1 MLEKDSGAD
10 RLDCVFPSKHDK
22 DSVEEVSSLS
32 SENTRTSN
40 GCSRSN
46 NVDSISSEVYPNDP
60 TLDDKNA
67 AVMENLHS
75 YPLGPVSQADDDLGF
90 FDSNHEDKN
99 TTELLYHNWPEMENF
114 EDLDRMFRSCDSTFG
129 LGASIEDDLGWFSS
143 SDVIEGSGGGLR
155 SDCEFPFST
164 SSALE
169 NISGM
174 QEASRPKE
182 TDSSINDS
190 GAKDQPF
197 SQTGSSMPSEDE
209 SAVPSHLSF
218 ANGSSDSDFKIVPKK
233 KINLHQI
240 NSKLQNRSEGKRKHV
255 YLENGETFNY
265 IDSLPEERRHPT
277 AITGSQAFTST
288 GIQQHKQVDGSDFG
302 YFQDGFSYLSSD
314 YSHSDQ
320 TTVCPTL
327 STIKSKKSSLMPL
340 SAKDSC
346 ATNQM
351 QLMESLPDPSFQVD
365 GIGTNENMVD
375 KLLHHS
381 VIKHENNRDLGSVST
396 GIPAEVGSSIVKES
410 SCTSSGLN
418 EISEEA
424 DSFHQLQHVMER
436 LDIRTKLRIKDS
448 LYRLAQSAEQRLRHA
463 NLNNGS
469 GDERCT
475 SGAFVDDGEYRCTGY
490 LDMET
495 DTNSIDRSIAHLLF
509 HRPSNSSAIADSL
522 ALKSPSMIFEPLLS
536 PPVIDEKLISA
547 GENAAEPDKGTKY

>member
-1 MLEKDSGAD
+1 MMEKDSRAG

-40 GCSRSN
+40 DCSRSN
-46 NVDSISSEVYPNDP
+46 NIDSISGEVQPNNP
-60 TLDDKNA
+60 ILDDKNS
-67 AVMENLHS
+67 AVRDNLHS

-90 FDSNHEDKN
+90 LDSNHEDKSS
-99 TTELLYHNWPEMENF
+99 TELLYYNWPEMENF
-114 EDLDRMFRSCDSTFG
+114 EDVDRMFGSCDSTFG
-129 LGASIEDDLGWFSS
+129 VGASIEDDLGWFSS
-143 SDVIEGSGGGLR
+143 SGVIEGSGGGLR
-155 SDCEFPFST
+155 SDLEFAFST

-174 QEASRPKE
+174 QEASRSKE
-182 TDSSINDS
+182 TGNSINDS
-190 GAKDQPF
+190 GTKDQLF

-209 SAVPSHLSF
+209 SAVLSHLSF
-218 ANGSSDSDFKIVPKK
+218 TNGSSDSDFKIVPIK
-233 KINLHQI
+233 KINLHKI
-240 NSKLQNRSEGKRKHV
+240 NSKLQNQSEGKRKHV
-255 YLENGETFNY
+255 YVENGETFNY
-265 IDSLPEERRHPT
+265 IDSLPEERNHPT
-277 AITGSQAFTST
+277 AITGSQALTST

-327 STIKSKKSSLMPL
+327 STIKSKKSCLVTL

-351 QLMESLPDPSFQVD
+351 QLMESLPDPSFQVA

-375 KLLHHS
+375 KLLQRS
-381 VIKHENNRDLGSVST
+381 VIKHENNRDLESVST

-424 DSFHQLQHVMER
+424 DSFHQLEHVMER
-436 LDIRTKLRIKDS
+436 
-448 LYRLAQSAEQRLRHA
+448 YMHV
-463 NLNNGS
+463 
-469 GDERCT
+469 C
-475 SGAFVDDGEYRCTGY
+475 
-490 LDMET
+490 
-495 DTNSIDRSIAHLLF
+495 
-509 HRPSNSSAIADSL
+509 
-522 ALKSPSMIFEPLLS
+522 
-536 PPVIDEKLISA
+536 
-547 GENAAEPDKGTKY
+547 

>member
-1 MLEKDSGAD
+1 MLEKDSRAD
-10 RLDCVFPSKHDK
+10 RLDCTFPSKHDK

-40 GCSRSN
+40 DCSRSN

-60 TLDDKNA
+60 ILDDKNA
-67 AVMENLHS
+67 AVRENLHS

-99 TTELLYHNWPEMENF
+99 TTELLYYNWPEMENF
-114 EDLDRMFRSCDSTFG
+114 EDVDRMFRSCYSTFG

-155 SDCEFPFST
+155 SDFQFPFST

-233 KINLHQI
+233 KINLHKK
-240 NSKLQNRSEGKRKHV
+240 NSKLQNQSEGKRKHV

-265 IDSLPEERRHPT
+265 IDSLPEERKHPT
-277 AITGSQAFTST
+277 AIIGSQALTST
-288 GIQQHKQVDGSDFG
+288 
-302 YFQDGFSYLSSD
+302 D

-320 TTVCPTL
+320 TTICPTL
-327 STIKSKKSSLMPL
+327 STIKSKKSSLVPL

-351 QLMESLPDPSFQVD
+351 QLMASLSDPSFQVA
-365 GIGTNENMVD
+365 GIGTNENLVD

-381 VIKHENNRDLGSVST
+381 VIKHENNKDLGSVST

-410 SCTSSGLN
+410 SCISSGWN

-424 DSFHQLQHVMER
+424 DSFHQLHHVMER
-436 LDIRTKLRIKDS
+436 LDIRTKLRIRDS

-469 GDERCT
+469 GDDRHT
-475 SGAFVDDGEYRCTGY
+475 SEEFVDDGAYRCTGY

-509 HRPSNSSAIADSL
+509 HRPSNSSAMADSL
-522 ALKSPSMIFEPLLS
+522 ALKSPSMIFETLLS
-536 PPVIDEKLISA
+536 PPMIDENLISA

>member
-40 GCSRSN
+40 DCSRSN
-46 NVDSISSEVYPNDP
+46 NVDSISSEVYPNDL

-67 AVMENLHS
+67 AVRENLHS
-75 YPLGPVSQADDDLGF
+75 YPLGPISQADDDLGF

-99 TTELLYHNWPEMENF
+99 TTELLYYNLPEMENF

-288 GIQQHKQVDGSDFG
+288 
-302 YFQDGFSYLSSD
+302 D

-320 TTVCPTL
+320 TT
-327 STIKSKKSSLMPL
+327 
-340 SAKDSC
+340 
-346 ATNQM
+346 
-351 QLMESLPDPSFQVD
+351 VD

-522 ALKSPSMIFEPLLS
+522 VLKSPSMVGVSAYASKFHVQQSLS
-536 PPVIDEKLISA
+536 QTYPA
-547 GENAAEPDKGTKY
+547 TCQ

>member
-1 MLEKDSGAD
+1 MLEKDSRDD

-40 GCSRSN
+40 DCSRSN

-67 AVMENLHS
+67 AVRENLHS

-99 TTELLYHNWPEMENF
+99 TTELLYYNWPEMENF

-155 SDCEFPFST
+155 SDFEFPFST

-233 KINLHQI
+233 K
-240 NSKLQNRSEGKRKHV
+240 V
-255 YLENGETFNY
+255 NY
-265 IDSLPEERRHPT
+265 
-277 AITGSQAFTST
+277 
-288 GIQQHKQVDGSDFG
+288 
-302 YFQDGFSYLSSD
+302 
-314 YSHSDQ
+314 
-320 TTVCPTL
+320 
-327 STIKSKKSSLMPL
+327 
-340 SAKDSC
+340 
-346 ATNQM
+346 
-351 QLMESLPDPSFQVD
+351 
-365 GIGTNENMVD
+365 
-375 KLLHHS
+375 
-381 VIKHENNRDLGSVST
+381 
-396 GIPAEVGSSIVKES
+396 
-410 SCTSSGLN
+410 
-418 EISEEA
+418 
-424 DSFHQLQHVMER
+424 
-436 LDIRTKLRIKDS
+436 
-448 LYRLAQSAEQRLRHA
+448 
-463 NLNNGS
+463 
-469 GDERCT
+469 
-475 SGAFVDDGEYRCTGY
+475 
-490 LDMET
+490 
-495 DTNSIDRSIAHLLF
+495 
-509 HRPSNSSAIADSL
+509 
-522 ALKSPSMIFEPLLS
+522 
-536 PPVIDEKLISA
+536 
-547 GENAAEPDKGTKY
+547 

>member
-320 TTVCPTL
+320 TTV
-327 STIKSKKSSLMPL
+327 
-340 SAKDSC
+340 
-346 ATNQM
+346 
-351 QLMESLPDPSFQVD
+351 D

>member
-1 MLEKDSGAD
+1 MLEKDSRAD
-10 RLDCVFPSKHDK
+10 RLDCTFPSKHDK

-40 GCSRSN
+40 DCSRSN

-60 TLDDKNA
+60 ILDDKNA
-67 AVMENLHS
+67 AVRENLHS

-99 TTELLYHNWPEMENF
+99 TTELLYYNWPEMENF
-114 EDLDRMFRSCDSTFG
+114 EDVDRMFRSCDSTFG

-155 SDCEFPFST
+155 SDFQFPFST

-218 ANGSSDSDFKIVPKK
+218 ANGSSDSDFKIVKK
-233 KINLHQI
+233 
-240 NSKLQNRSEGKRKHV
+240 V
-255 YLENGETFNY
+255 
-265 IDSLPEERRHPT
+265 
-277 AITGSQAFTST
+277 A
-288 GIQQHKQVDGSDFG
+288 
-302 YFQDGFSYLSSD
+302 
-314 YSHSDQ
+314 
-320 TTVCPTL
+320 
-327 STIKSKKSSLMPL
+327 
-340 SAKDSC
+340 
-346 ATNQM
+346 
-351 QLMESLPDPSFQVD
+351 
-365 GIGTNENMVD
+365 GIGTNENLVD

-381 VIKHENNRDLGSVST
+381 VIKHENNKDLGSVST

-410 SCTSSGLN
+410 SCISSGWN

-436 LDIRTKLRIKDS
+436 IAMQRADCLFSTTDS
-448 LYRLAQSAEQRLRHA
+448 LNIKAVPHHLAA
-463 NLNNGS
+463 
-469 GDERCT
+469 C
-475 SGAFVDDGEYRCTGY
+475 
-490 LDMET
+490 
-495 DTNSIDRSIAHLLF
+495 LF
-509 HRPSNSSAIADSL
+509 
-522 ALKSPSMIFEPLLS
+522 
-536 PPVIDEKLISA
+536 
-547 GENAAEPDKGTKY
+547 

>member
-1 MLEKDSGAD
+1 MMEKDSRAG

-40 GCSRSN
+40 DCSRSN
-46 NVDSISSEVYPNDP
+46 NVDSISGEVQPNNP
-60 TLDDKNA
+60 ILDDKNS
-67 AVMENLHS
+67 AVRDNLHS

-90 FDSNHEDKN
+90 LDSNHEDKS
-99 TTELLYHNWPEMENF
+99 TTELLYYNWPEMENF
-114 EDLDRMFRSCDSTFG
+114 EDVDRMFSCDSTFG
-129 LGASIEDDLGWFSS
+129 VGASIEDDLGWFSS
-143 SDVIEGSGGGLR
+143 SGVIEGSGGGLR
-155 SDCEFPFST
+155 SDFEFPFST
-164 SSALE
+164 SSELE

-182 TDSSINDS
+182 TGSSINDS
-190 GAKDQPF
+190 GTKDQLF
-197 SQTGSSMPSEDE
+197 CQTVCSMPSEDE
-209 SAVPSHLSF
+209 SAVLSHLSF
-218 ANGSSDSDFKIVPKK
+218 ANGSSDSDFKTVPKK
-233 KINLHQI
+233 KINLHKI
-240 NSKLQNRSEGKRKHV
+240 NSKLQNQSEGKRKHV
-255 YLENGETFNY
+255 YMENGETFNY
-265 IDSLPEERRHPT
+265 IDSLPEERNHPT
-277 AITGSQAFTST
+277 AITGSQALTST

-327 STIKSKKSSLMPL
+327 STIKSKKSSLATL

-351 QLMESLPDPSFQVD
+351 QLMESLPDPSFQVAD
-365 GIGTNENMVD
+365 IGTNENMVD
-375 KLLHHS
+375 KLLQRS
-381 VIKHENNRDLGSVST
+381 VIKHENNRDLESVST

-424 DSFHQLQHVMER
+424 DSFHQLEHVMER
-436 LDIRTKLRIKDS
+436 LDVKTKLRIRDS

-469 GDERCT
+469 GDDRHT
-475 SGAFVDDGEYRCTGY
+475 SRAFDDDGAYRCTGY

-509 HRPSNSSAIADSL
+509 HRPSNSSVMTDSL
-522 ALKSPSMIFEPLLS
+522 ALESPSTIFETLLS
-536 PPVIDEKLISA
+536 PPMIDENLISA
-547 GENAAEPDKGTKY
+547 G